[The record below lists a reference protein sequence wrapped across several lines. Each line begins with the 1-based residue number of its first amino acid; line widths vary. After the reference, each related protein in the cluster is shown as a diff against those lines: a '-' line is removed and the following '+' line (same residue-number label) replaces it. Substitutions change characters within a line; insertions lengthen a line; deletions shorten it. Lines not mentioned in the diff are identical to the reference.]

1 MIEIKQEIEAA
12 IIQFVP
18 DPVLSVE
25 VRQVNSMLIYVIGR
39 VNLPGKF
46 VLNSNVNVLQ
56 ALSMAGGLNP
66 FAKRDKIKIF
76 RQDSGNN
83 KIIHFKY
90 DDVVENGNL
99 KQNIL
104 LKRGDVVVVP

>member
-1 MIEIKQEIEAA
+1 
-12 IIQFVP
+12 
-18 DPVLSVE
+18 
-25 VRQVNSMLIYVIGR
+25 MLIYVIGR

-56 ALSMAGGLNP
+56 ALSIAGGLNP

-76 RQDSGNN
+76 RQDSGKNSVIN
-83 KIIHFKY
+83 FKY